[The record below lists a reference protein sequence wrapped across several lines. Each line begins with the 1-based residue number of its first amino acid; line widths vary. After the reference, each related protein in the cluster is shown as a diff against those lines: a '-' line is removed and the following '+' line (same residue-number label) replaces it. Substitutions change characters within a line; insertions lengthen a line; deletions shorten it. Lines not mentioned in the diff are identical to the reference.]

1 MFAVIHE
8 AASLHMHETTFCA
21 ENYILHELIFAIF
34 TVTTNS
40 QNLVPCKY
48 FQLYSKV
55 AVGEATEQMY
65 KWVQSVA

>member
-8 AASLHMHETTFCA
+8 AASLHMHKTTFCA

-65 KWVQSVA
+65 K

>member
-8 AASLHMHETTFCA
+8 AASLHMRKTTFCA
-21 ENYILHELIFAIF
+21 ENYILRELIFTIF
-34 TVTTNS
+34 TITTNS
-40 QNLVPCKY
+40 QNLVPRKY

-65 KWVQSVA
+65 E

>member
-8 AASLHMHETTFCA
+8 AASLHMHKTTFCA
-21 ENYILHELIFAIF
+21 ENYILRELIFANF

-40 QNLVPCKY
+40 QNLVPRKY
-48 FQLYSKV
+48 FQLYGKV

-65 KWVQSVA
+65 K